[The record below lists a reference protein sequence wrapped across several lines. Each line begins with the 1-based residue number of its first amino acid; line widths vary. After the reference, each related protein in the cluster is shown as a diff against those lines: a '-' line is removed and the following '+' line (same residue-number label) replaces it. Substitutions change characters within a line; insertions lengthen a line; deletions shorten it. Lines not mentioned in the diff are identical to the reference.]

1 MNNSS
6 NNTNMQQVVTN
17 IVNQVNRVVAQTK
30 NIVNSFQT
38 DSKVEN
44 IDMDLL
50 RKRVVDLYD
59 IITSVDIKVIDVSC
73 TETSQTNTII
83 ENEEENTEPVEEATK
98 EEEIVKEEKEI
109 VKEHVELIIEEEEE
123 VIEEEENEII
133 TEEESHNDKNIDD
146 EPEEQLKDEPKTKEQ
161 HHKEITGIF
170 GKTIIRP
177 TFTVVPQQTIADKLS
192 SHGTT
197 IGDRLTVGDTASTFA
212 EKPIKDIKSALTLN
226 DKLMLTK
233 ELFDNNSDKF
243 NRAVNILNGFGNKG
257 EAAFFLDSLKKELG
271 WADEMEG
278 YIKLK
283 TIVDKKRY

>member
-1 MNNSS
+1 
-6 NNTNMQQVVTN
+6 MQQVVTN

-38 DSKVEN
+38 ESKVEN

-73 TETSQTNTII
+73 ADMPQTNTTID
-83 ENEEENTEPVEEATK
+83 NAEEKTEPVEVAK
-98 EEEIVKEEKEI
+98 EEAIVVEEKEI
-109 VKEHVELIIEEEEE
+109 VKDHIELIVEEETEEETEE
-123 VIEEEENEII
+123 VIAEQEAESNNEDQIEDEPSEEE
-133 TEEESHNDKNIDD
+133 
-146 EPEEQLKDEPKTKEQ
+146 LKEEPKTEEQ
-161 HHKEITGIF
+161 HHKEITGIL

-192 SHGTT
+192 SNGTT
-197 IGDRLTVGDTASTFA
+197 IGDRLAVGDATSTFA

-226 DKLMLTK
+226 DKLMLTR

-243 NRAVNILNGFGNKG
+243 NRAINILNGFGNKG

-271 WADEMEG
+271 WTDDMEG

-283 TIVDKKRY
+283 TIVDKKKY

>member
-1 MNNSS
+1 
-6 NNTNMQQVVTN
+6 MQQVVTN
-17 IVNQVNRVVAQTK
+17 IVNQVNQVVAQTK

-59 IITSVDIKVIDVSC
+59 IINSIDIKVMDVSC

-83 ENEEENTEPVEEATK
+83 ENDEERTESVKEAK
-98 EEEIVKEEKEI
+98 EEDVVK
-109 VKEHVELIIEEEEE
+109 
-123 VIEEEENEII
+123 EENEII
-133 TEEESHNDKNIDD
+133 TEHGELIMEDGDMEEVVAEQEVESYN
-146 EPEEQLKDEPKTKEQ
+146 EEQIEDKPSKEEFKNEHKAEEDRHKD
-161 HHKEITGIF
+161 ITGIF

-197 IGDRLTVGDTASTFA
+197 IGDRLAVGDTTSTLA

-226 DKLMLTK
+226 DKLLLTR

-243 NRAVNILNGFGNKG
+243 NRAINILNGFGNKG

-271 WADEMEG
+271 WVDEMEG